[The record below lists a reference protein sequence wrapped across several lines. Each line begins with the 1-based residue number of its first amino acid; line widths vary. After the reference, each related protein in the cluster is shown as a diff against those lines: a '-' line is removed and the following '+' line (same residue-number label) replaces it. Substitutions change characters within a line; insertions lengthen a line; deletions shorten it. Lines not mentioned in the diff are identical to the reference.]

1 MGVGG
6 QISVDLRK
14 YWQVQLIV
22 QVCKLIETSETS
34 LSLSELAV
42 AAGLSQYHF
51 QRLFKKIVGVTP
63 KAYAI
68 AQREQRVRN
77 RLQRGASVTQT
88 IYDAGFNTSSQFYAG
103 ASEMLG
109 RAPNQSKTGRTNIEI
124 RFAIAPSFLG
134 WVLVAATER
143 GICAIELGDTP
154 EMLTERLQTRFF
166 KAQLQES
173 DPTFSDW
180 IAQVI
185 YFIETPDRGLNLP
198 LDIQGTAFQQRVW
211 QALQTIPAG
220 TTVSYT
226 DVAKQID
233 QPTAVRAVAT
243 ACAANTLAVA
253 IPCHRVVRSNGDLS
267 GYRWGIERKRAL
279 LDRESSS

>member
-1 MGVGG
+1 
-6 QISVDLRK
+6 
-14 YWQVQLIV
+14 
-22 QVCKLIETSETS
+22 
-34 LSLSELAV
+34 
-42 AAGLSQYHF
+42 
-51 QRLFKKIVGVTP
+51 
-63 KAYAI
+63 
-68 AQREQRVRN
+68 
-77 RLQRGASVTQT
+77 
-88 IYDAGFNTSSQFYAG
+88 
-103 ASEMLG
+103 MLG

-185 YFIETPDRGLNLP
+185 CFIETPDRGLALP

-279 LDRESSS
+279 LDRESQAEPFTSDNRYASFFLK

>member
-14 YWQVQLIV
+14 YWQVQLVV

-185 YFIETPDRGLNLP
+185 CFIETPDRGLALP

>member
-1 MGVGG
+1 M
-6 QISVDLRK
+6 RK

-88 IYDAGFNTSSQFYAG
+88 IYAAGFNTSSQFYAG
-103 ASEMLG
+103 TSEMLG

-185 YFIETPDRGLNLP
+185 CFIETPDRGLNLP